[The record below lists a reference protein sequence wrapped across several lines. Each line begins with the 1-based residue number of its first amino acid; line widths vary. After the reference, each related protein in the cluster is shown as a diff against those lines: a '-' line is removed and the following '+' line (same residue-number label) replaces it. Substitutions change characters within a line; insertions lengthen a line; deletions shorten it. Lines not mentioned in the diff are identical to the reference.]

1 MLTHDIRDVEML
13 NELLQY
19 SQLFHCPLQ
28 PLSVSLSCLSSEN
41 NLHSVAE
48 RTRRCLGWIEEKQR
62 GGGVEREM
70 LQLWGDKTTEQHLTC
85 GLEEGGHEACGGC
98 TQWHCYKGVGG
109 GGTQLIRFGEMD
121 HSLRSSPWEALTQ
134 NTPASVWFFKLEE
147 SKKPKKKKEEE
158 AVNQRVH
165 KWFYTPGE
173 NKYWILGAWIRFKW
187 NLGFRGDITVWW
199 HVLLGAARS
208 NVKVSSAHFQMFFI
222 SAVWR
227 AQ

>member
-19 SQLFHCPLQ
+19 GQLFHCPLQ

-48 RTRRCLGWIEEKQR
+48 RTRRCLGWMEEKQR

-70 LQLWGDKTTEQHLTC
+70 LQLWGNKTTEQHLTC

-109 GGTQLIRFGEMD
+109 GGVAADKVWRDGSF
-121 HSLRSSPWEALTQ
+121 LRSSPWGALTQ
-134 NTPASVWFFKLEE
+134 NTPASVCFFKLDE
-147 SKKPKKKKEEE
+147 SKKPGKKRWKSKSSQ
-158 AVNQRVH
+158 V
-165 KWFYTPGE
+165 
-173 NKYWILGAWIRFKW
+173 
-187 NLGFRGDITVWW
+187 
-199 HVLLGAARS
+199 VLHSR
-208 NVKVSSAHFQMFFI
+208 
-222 SAVWR
+222 R
-227 AQ
+227 E